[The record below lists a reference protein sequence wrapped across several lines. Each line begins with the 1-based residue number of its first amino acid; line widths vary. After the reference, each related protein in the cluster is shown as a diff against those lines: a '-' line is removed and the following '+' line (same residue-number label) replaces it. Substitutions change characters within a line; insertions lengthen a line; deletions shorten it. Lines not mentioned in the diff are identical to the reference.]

1 MLLVVWFCQLVV
13 ITLNK
18 AASILWIEGNQGL
31 FYEWSQQ
38 SSVTSDHGWKDE
50 SIFNEDQARYV
61 KLQPGTHTPPFSDT
75 ISSQQLHP
83 LPDSEPDIQADLW
96 CPWNSWCC
104 VMYSAVDS
112 IYSPCIFKQLFSFSI
127 CCLFPLC
134 LRHYWYYSC
143 YYLSQLQ
150 SLQVL
155 WRNNAEWL
163 RQRREHCSECK
174 FLPIHSEYT
183 VLGFRGILVGCQ
195 ISQLKCSNLMMHL

>member
-83 LPDSEPDIQADLW
+83 PPDNEPDRQADLW

-112 IYSPCIFKQLFSFSI
+112 IFKNHSQSTES
-127 CCLFPLC
+127 LC
-134 LRHYWYYSC
+134 LKPCWILFLLLFFTSPITIGPVEKQCWETRAKTGMPISSEHTI
-143 YYLSQLQ
+143 
-150 SLQVL
+150 
-155 WRNNAEWL
+155 L
-163 RQRREHCSECK
+163 R
-174 FLPIHSEYT
+174 
-183 VLGFRGILVGCQ
+183 FRGRLAGCQ
-195 ISQLKCSNLMMHL
+195 ISQLKCSNLKVHLKCRSS